1 MRQELT
7 KIVQNEYMRS
17 SDDDDKQ
24 EGHERTESD
33 SLNSFRTAQD
43 FVNSLN
49 LSARK

>member
-17 SDDDDKQ
+17 SDDDKQ